1 MAEQYCI
8 KDGYQHRETP
18 EYFHDYLE
26 NGTVWQPDVYGE
38 LGDFAARLGASRI
51 VDVGCGSAAKL
62 AALHPR
68 FDLVGMDYGA
78 NIELCRRTHAFGSWI
93 EHDLEAGEPF
103 PLAPEL
109 LRGSVVVCGDVIEH
123 FREPE
128 RLLHALREA
137 LEHAEAVVLSTPER
151 DLTWGAEHDGP
162 PPNPCHAREWNLEE
176 FVRLLRQAGFAHV
189 SAGLTRSN
197 DVDPGRKTILA
208 CLFREA
214 SCQACFER
222 LGTAEAY
229 CISLDRRLDR
239 HIQLGA
245 ALEQAGMEGVMRF
258 PAFDAAA
265 LNLHHPLRVR
275 GEVGCY
281 LSHLALLKTARA
293 RGLPAIA
300 IMEDD
305 IVFEDSFAAQFKN
318 FVLHVPDDW
327 DVLYFGGW
335 HVWDPAPV
343 NSFVHRLTCTYGTTM
358 VVLRAHAIA
367 TLLEGADEI
376 RDQVDIYYS
385 RFMDRLKFYAPVR
398 AIAYQREGFS
408 DVREEFKTNT
418 HVRIGQLTGD

>member
-68 FDLVGMDYGA
+68 FDIVGMDYGA

-208 CLFREA
+208 CLPRGLVPGVLRAPGHRRGVLHLAGPEA
-214 SCQACFER
+214 GPPHPA
-222 LGTAEAY
+222 
-229 CISLDRRLDR
+229 RRR
-239 HIQLGA
+239 AGA
-245 ALEQAGMEGVMRF
+245 AEMEGVMRF

-265 LNLHHPLRVR
+265 LNLHHPERVR

-358 VVLRAHAIA
+358 VVLRANAIA

-398 AIAYQREGFS
+398 AIVYQREGFS
-408 DVREEFKTNT
+408 DVREEYKTNT